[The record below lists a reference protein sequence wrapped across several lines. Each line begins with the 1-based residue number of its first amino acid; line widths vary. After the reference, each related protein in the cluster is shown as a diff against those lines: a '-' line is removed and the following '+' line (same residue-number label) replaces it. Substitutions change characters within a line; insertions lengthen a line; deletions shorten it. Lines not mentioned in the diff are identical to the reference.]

1 MCLVGVCVCVVLV
14 CLCLAAWRWFGW
26 LGCGCYL
33 AMVCYGSIILAL
45 AWGGRVVCVVARLWV
60 SAGIATVADGVIFW
74 GPSDWDDIGL
84 CCGILGVNPWLGGGQ
99 LHALGFSHSLVI
111 LPAYVFFVWMREP
124 LTMNAPPTLNH
135 YLIMNITAGYM
146 IVDSIGFA
154 IHCVRARR

>member
-1 MCLVGVCVCVVLV
+1 M
-14 CLCLAAWRWFGW
+14 
-26 LGCGCYL
+26 
-33 AMVCYGSIILAL
+33 
-45 AWGGRVVCVVARLWV
+45 
-60 SAGIATVADGVIFW
+60 
-74 GPSDWDDIGL
+74 
-84 CCGILGVNPWLGGGQ
+84 
-99 LHALGFSHSLVI
+99 I